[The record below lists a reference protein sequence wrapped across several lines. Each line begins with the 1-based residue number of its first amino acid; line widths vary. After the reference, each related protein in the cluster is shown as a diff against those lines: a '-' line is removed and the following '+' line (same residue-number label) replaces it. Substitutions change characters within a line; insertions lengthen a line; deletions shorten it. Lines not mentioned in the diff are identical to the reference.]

1 MILTHSIKVCLA
13 TRPCDLR
20 KSFDT
25 LSTVVREQLCEDP
38 LSRKVFVF
46 LNRKCDR
53 VKMLYW
59 DGSGLWILAKRLE
72 RGRFC
77 HPRALAGENIKLAL
91 KPEALEMLLSGID
104 LKDGMERAWYELP
117 GKNINRGRK
126 N

>member
-1 MILTHSIKVCLA
+1 MIFTHSVKVCLA

-25 LSTVVREQLCEDP
+25 LCVVVRDELREDP

-46 LNRKCDR
+46 LNRHADR
-53 VKMLYW
+53 LKMLYW
-59 DGSGLWILAKRLE
+59 DGTGIWLLTKRLE

-77 HPRALAGENIKLAL
+77 RPRATASGEVKLSL

-104 LKDGMERAWYELP
+104 LKDGMRRAWYELP
-117 GKNINRGRK
+117 EK
-126 N
+126 

>member
-1 MILTHSIKVCLA
+1 MILTASIKVCLA

-25 LSTVVREQLCEDP
+25 LCVVVREELREDP

-46 LNRKCDR
+46 LNRHGDR
-53 VKMLYW
+53 VKLLYW
-59 DGSGLWILAKRLE
+59 DGTGLWILAKRLE

-77 HPRALAGENIKLAL
+77 RPRGLTGDDSKIAL

-104 LKDGMERAWYELP
+104 LKDGMQRAWYESP
-117 GKNINRGRK
+117 D
-126 N
+126 

>member
-25 LSTVVREQLCEDP
+25 LSTVVRDELSEDP

-117 GKNINRGRK
+117 GKI
-126 N
+126 

>member
-25 LSTVVREQLCEDP
+25 LCVVVRDELREDP
-38 LSRKVFVF
+38 LSRKLFVF
-46 LNRKCDR
+46 LNRSCDR
-53 VKMLYW
+53 VKLLYW
-59 DGSGLWILAKRLE
+59 DGTGLWILAKRLE

-77 HPRALAGENIKLAL
+77 HPRSLAGDASKMPL

-104 LKDGMERAWYELP
+104 LKDGMQRAWYELP
-117 GKNINRGRK
+117 EKQ
-126 N
+126 